1 LKQSSTR
8 RESLGFKRRLGDDS
22 EESNHAYKQ
31 RKKAMSMKEGLYK
44 LLEQSK
50 EQMANATPI
59 LSWLPDG
66 KR

>member
-1 LKQSSTR
+1 
-8 RESLGFKRRLGDDS
+8 
-22 EESNHAYKQ
+22 
-31 RKKAMSMKEGLYK
+31 MKEGLYK

-50 EQMANATPI
+50 EQMTNATPI